1 MQITARL
8 PRLGAGETLAF
19 TNGQNRSSL
28 LSGWSSPEPWGVWSD
43 EHAAYL
49 GFVVNGA
56 AIPNVAIVRARVFVV
71 PGKLNQQYVQVWSCG
86 KRLAEF
92 DLKDEDAQFTV
103 PLDDLTIK
111 NDTPVIL
118 GFYLPAARAPRQLDV
133 NDDARLIA
141 LLIQSLQLATG
152 T

>member
-1 MQITARL
+1 MQSTARL

-19 TNGQNRSSL
+19 TNGQNASSL
-28 LSGWSSPEPWGVWSD
+28 LSGWSSPEPWGVWSE

-56 AIPNVAIVRARVFVV
+56 AIPNEAIVRAGVFLV
-71 PGKLNQQYVQVWSCG
+71 PVWSCG

-133 NDDARLIA
+133 IDEPRLIA
-141 LLIQSLQLATG
+141 LSISMVKLATG